1 MLKSF
6 FNCPNVLLRLL
17 VVLVFAGGLV
27 FAGTFDGFVPKIQA
41 ESCCGGT
48 EVAPTDE
55 PVAPSKA
62 SGCCGSATDTLL
74 ADGTVEQPQVSS
86 DSGIDASVANYSGK
100 DCECTKNN
108 CPAASDNEC
117 GGCSNQQQ
125 DRCRSSCPINNACN
139 ATCKKNLPSFICNGA
154 KQCSG
159 CGASSC

>member
-6 FNCPNVLLRLL
+6 FSRPNVLLRLL

-100 DCECTKNN
+100 DCECTKKK
-108 CPAASDNEC
+108 CPAPTKKC
-117 GGCSNQQQ
+117 GGCSNNQQF
-125 DRCRSSCPINNACN
+125 RCRDGCPKGTPCHKSCMKGPDY
-139 ATCKKNLPSFICNGA
+139 ICNGA
-154 KQCSG
+154 KQCHS
-159 CGASSC
+159 CTISSC